1 MKYKWIVKNAYID
14 FKLNNLYMLINPSD
28 KIYLEEDVCYY
39 LEIYIKY
46 RIFNNCILVCDMLD
60 NWWKLISSTLHLDK
74 SHIKY
79 NYLSNT
85 FIVSDFELG
94 IKLESN
100 LLTKFNFEFYNGL
113 ILNQL
118 SITNGLSFKRENYNK
133 SLKFSNC
140 KFNKEFCIARININK
155 QIVFENIYFLD
166 NAFIEWVNFNENSC
180 LRFFKCNFKKQ
191 CNFKYNIFY
200 NEIDFLDIYAKELIL
215 EQNIFNKFLYIQNS
229 TIDNINLW
237 KNKFKN
243 RCYFVDSKFGYKDKD
258 NTTKLNFSN
267 THFEDNAYFNN
278 SEFYSYADFHECE
291 FEKTASFYGVRFEKT
306 PNFSQAIFKGNLNAV
321 NTNLNFTFDNLQ
333 ERIKQEY
340 KDFNKTKE
348 EKPLDKIAND
358 FRDSFRIFKNALIK
372 DNNALDASNFH
383 KYELYCKEIELKES
397 WNKLKKVDI
406 DEDIDQNNKNYSKLM
421 DFLLLGFYRK
431 LCDHHTDF
439 LKVFNNLILLIALY
453 ALFVFGFTWLHD
465 DKLEDTRAILTLFGF
480 FDKFRLYFD
489 IISAIFVVFGCGFF
503 VCKLNSYEKKNNVS
517 KKQNINFY
525 IYIIGDF
532 WNLTKS
538 LFFASFISCVFYVL
552 FSLFGFFLNLDK
564 DFGYSLL
571 INTLFVSLYICLVYT
586 KSLFF
591 GRYVVLIFS
600 YIGFIIMLI
609 KQPSVIHPLIGK
621 IANESD
627 KFFNYP
633 SLIVLNILY
642 TILLALVLFSLQK
655 TARKNS
661 IVPS

>member
-1 MKYKWIVKNAYID
+1 MTNAQINDKILELANYLKIDNKCVAHNARLQSMQINGAVIKNFS
-14 FKLNNLYMLINPSD
+14 FKL
-28 KIYLEEDVCYY
+28 
-39 LEIYIKY
+39 
-46 RIFNNCILVCDMLD
+46 FNEY
-60 NWWKLISSTLHLDK
+60 K
-74 SHIKY
+74 
-79 NYLSNT
+79 
-85 FIVSDFELG
+85 
-94 IKLESN
+94 
-100 LLTKFNFEFYNGL
+100 
-113 ILNQL
+113 
-118 SITNGLSFKRENYNK
+118 LSF
-133 SLKFSNC
+133 FNC
-140 KFNKEFCIARININK
+140 KFLCEINEAPGFFEIENPVYIYDCTFEENVISYNIKFKSNVVIAYCRFNKNFYFEANTFCNSSN
-155 QIVFENIYFLD
+155 FER
-166 NAFIEWVNFNENSC
+166 NFYNYAS
-180 LRFFKCNFKKQ
+180 FKKSHFEK
-191 CNFKYNIFY
+191 NVTFY
-200 NEIDFLDIYAKELIL
+200 NSTFKGLD
-215 EQNIFNKFLYIQNS
+215 
-229 TIDNINLW
+229 
-237 KNKFKN
+237 
-243 RCYFVDSKFGYKDKD
+243 
-258 NTTKLNFSN
+258 
-267 THFEDNAYFNN
+267 
-278 SEFYSYADFHECE
+278 
-291 FEKTASFYGVRFEKT
+291 
-306 PNFSQAIFKGNLNAV
+306 FSQAIFNENLNIV
-321 NTNLNFTFDNLQ
+321 NTKLNFTFSNL
-333 ERIKQEY
+333 EEKIEQEY
-340 KDFNKTKE
+340 EEFNKNKKE
-348 EKPLDKIAND
+348 EDQKSLDKFAND
-358 FRDSFRIFKNALIK
+358 FRDSFRTFKSALIK

-397 WNKLKKVDI
+397 WNKKG
-406 DEDIDQNNKNYSKLM
+406 KNVSNMTDLETNVSRIRDFM

-489 IISAIFVVFGCGFF
+489 IISTIFVVFGCGFF
-503 VCKLNSYEKKNNVS
+503 VCKLDSYEKKNNVS
-517 KKQNINFY
+517 KKQNINF

-532 WNLTKS
+532 LNLIKS
-538 LFFASFISCVFYVL
+538 LLFASFIPCVFYVL
-552 FSLFGFFLNLDK
+552 FSLFGFFLNLGK

-609 KQPSVIHPLIGK
+609 KQPNVIHPLIGK

>member
-453 ALFVFGFTWLHD
+453 ALFIFGFTWLHD

-517 KKQNINFY
+517 KKQNINF

-552 FSLFGFFLNLDK
+552 FLLFGFFLNLDK

-600 YIGFIIMLI
+600 YIGFIIILI
-609 KQPSVIHPLIGK
+609 KQPNVIHPLIGK

-642 TILLALVLFSLQK
+642 TILLVLVLFSLQK

>member
-1 MKYKWIVKNAYID
+1 MIKEILEKILNTLKKCCEKTHQIDKSESDGKETADIKEELSKVLSIDKRYIFILDAKDTEQEAIKKIITKDELFSGNEKWYLVCGKEDSKID
-14 FKLNNLYMLINPSD
+14 ILLLCD
-28 KIYLEEDVCYY
+28 KIKDIPCNV
-39 LEIYIKY
+39 
-46 RIFNNCILVCDMLD
+46 IFNNCNIDLRIDESKGMKKD
-60 NWWKLISSTLHLDK
+60 NTETIKNHLYF
-74 SHIKY
+74 Y
-79 NYLSNT
+79 NCA
-85 FIVSDFELG
+85 FEKGL
-94 IKLESN
+94 IKLTNIIFEKT
-100 LLTKFNFEFYNGL
+100 LTFNQCVFYNNL
-113 ILNQL
+113 EIHQNQ
-118 SITNGLSFKRENYNK
+118 
-133 SLKFSNC
+133 
-140 KFNKEFCIARININK
+140 
-155 QIVFENIYFLD
+155 FLD
-166 NAFIEWVNFNENSC
+166 HLVFINCHDNQDKKITSLDLQENEFKGY
-180 LRFFKCNFKKQ
+180 FFIKNCAIEK
-191 CNFKYNIFY
+191 
-200 NEIDFLDIYAKELIL
+200 
-215 EQNIFNKFLYIQNS
+215 
-229 TIDNINLW
+229 INLW

-243 RCYFVDSKFGYKDKD
+243 RCYFMDSVFGNKNND
-258 NTTKLNFSN
+258 NIKLNFSN
-267 THFEDNAYFNN
+267 AHFEDNAYFNN

-291 FEKTASFYGVRFEKT
+291 FEKIACFYGVKFYKT
-306 PNFSQAIFKGNLNAV
+306 PNFSQAIFKGNLNVV
-321 NTNLNFTFDNLQ
+321 NTNLNFTFDNL
-333 ERIKQEY
+333 EEKIEQEY
-340 KDFNKTKE
+340 EEFNKNKKKE
-348 EKPLDKIAND
+348 DQKSLDKFAND
-358 FRDSFRIFKNALIK
+358 FRDSFRTFKSALIK

-383 KYELYCKEIELKES
+383 KYELYCKEIELKQN
-397 WNKLKKVDI
+397 WDKKGENV
-406 DEDIDQNNKNYSKLM
+406 KNTTDLEKNVSRIRDFM

-489 IISAIFVVFGCGFF
+489 IISTIFVVFGCGFF
-503 VCKLNSYEKKNNVS
+503 VCKLDSYEKKNNIS
-517 KKQNINFY
+517 KKQNINF

-532 WNLTKS
+532 LNLIKS
-538 LFFASFISCVFYVL
+538 LLFASFIPCVFYGL
-552 FSLFGFFLNLDK
+552 FSLFGFFLNLGK

-600 YIGFIIMLI
+600 YIVFIIMLI
-609 KQPSVIHPLIGK
+609 KQPNVIHPLIGK

>member
-1 MKYKWIVKNAYID
+1 MKYKWIVKNAYIN
-14 FKLNNLYMLINPSD
+14 FKLNNLYMLINPSH
-28 KIYLEEDVCYY
+28 KIYLKKDMCYCF
-39 LEIYIKY
+39 EIYIKY

-118 SITNGLSFKRENYNK
+118 SITNGLSLKRENYNK

-140 KFNKEFCIARININK
+140 KFNKEFCIARINISK
-155 QIVFENIYFLD
+155 QIVFENIYFLE
-166 NAFIEWVNFNENSC
+166 NVFIEWVNFNENSC

-229 TIDNINLW
+229 TINNINLW

-243 RCYFVDSKFGYKDKD
+243 RCYFMDSVFGNK
-258 NTTKLNFSN
+258 NNENIKLNFSN
-267 THFEDNAYFNN
+267 AHFEDNAYFNN

-358 FRDSFRIFKNALIK
+358 FRDSLRIFKNALIK

-517 KKQNINFY
+517 KKQNINF

-552 FSLFGFFLNLDK
+552 FLLFGFFLNLDK

-600 YIGFIIMLI
+600 YIVFIIMLI
-609 KQPSVIHPLIGK
+609 KQPNVIHPLIGK